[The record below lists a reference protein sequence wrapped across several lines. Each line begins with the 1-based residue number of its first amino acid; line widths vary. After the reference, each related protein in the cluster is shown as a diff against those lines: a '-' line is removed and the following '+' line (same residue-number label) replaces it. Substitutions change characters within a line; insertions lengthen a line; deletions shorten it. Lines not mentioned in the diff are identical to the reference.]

1 MATYA
6 LIGGKSAENR
16 SNFNLEQKIFSKLG
30 LSPKRI
36 LFIPQA
42 SLDISHTVE
51 SFLSIVPKT
60 YEVKVLMNL
69 EDAMEAFEAADVIY
83 FAGGSAKHLVDV
95 IQNEKVDEL
104 LKGYKDSSK
113 LFMGISAG
121 AMLFTKWG
129 CGDQFI
135 YKSGNHTYNYQMVE
149 GLGILPITLCPH
161 YDHDGMECF
170 HDYVCQYPY
179 DGYAL
184 EDDTAV
190 VFAVAIYPLKL
201 TKWKSIYLFEYKKNY
216 LMLPLYEEKL

>member
-1 MATYA
+1 MAAYA

-16 SNFNLEQKIFSKLG
+16 LNFNLEEKIFSKLG
-30 LSPKRI
+30 ISPKRI

-42 SLDISHTVE
+42 SLDIEHTVE
-51 SFLSIVPKT
+51 GFLSIVPNI
-60 YEVKVLMNL
+60 YEVKVLLNL
-69 EDAMEAFEAADVIY
+69 KEASSAFKSADVIY

-95 IQNEKVDEL
+95 IRNARIDKL
-104 LKGYKDSSK
+104 LESYRESSK

-129 CGDQFI
+129 CGDQYI

-190 VFAVAIYPLKL
+190 LFADYISPLKL
-201 TKWKSIYLFEYKKNY
+201 SRLKSIYLFEQKKKY